1 MIRMSPALLAAL
13 LLGCDA
19 GLDQPIDN
27 PGPVL
32 NENLFPSGS
41 AEEEVAAENLAYD
54 HLEATERL
62 TGVGE
67 LWTDKVTID
76 TLSNAHVR
84 IAQSVDG
91 IPVFG
96 GETIVHLKPNG
107 TVNTIT
113 DGLVRDI
120 QLDDTIAN
128 YSGDEALD
136 AAAELT
142 GGWEGVTNVPEPKLV
157 VFRFDGTDHI
167 AWMIQFERLDGSERT
182 AMPRI
187 FMDAKTNAM
196 IMQYDNLQ
204 SIDGSADTTYNGD
217 ITFPVTQSGGRYE
230 LRGEGVGTYT
240 FDNEEP
246 WWSSINASHLED
258 VTSSSTT
265 FTADD
270 VAVDAHY
277 GAYKTVQFL
286 DEVHGRNGVN
296 GSGGPRTKDS
306 VITSGVHYGSNYNNA
321 FWNGSTMVYGDGDG
335 STFSAL
341 TSLDIAAHEM
351 GHGVTEFTAGLVYR
365 NESGALNEAFS
376 DILGARVEAWVDG
389 YGPNVW
395 KMGEDCYT
403 PYNGTGDALRY
414 MNDPT
419 ADGSSRDHYSTRY
432 TGSSDNGGVHWNSGI
447 ANLAFYLA
455 VEGGNHPKPSKSVTT
470 VDGIGMVKAGE
481 VFYRALSLYMTSST
495 NFAGARQA
503 TLNAAA
509 DLYGQGSLEYAAIGN
524 AWAEVGVGSPIDPP
538 GGPVDP
544 DPEPTPEPSGDGN
557 ATNLSAAQ
565 HDWVRHTVTVGEG
578 ATELHVQIQGGTGDA
593 DLYVRAGSE
602 PTTGDY
608 DCRPYRS
615 GNVEECIIA
624 NPTAGT
630 YHIGLRAYSAFS
642 GVDLSTT
649 VTGGAMPEEPEFEF
663 LDESDLSDTRGNE
676 QFFTL
681 EVPAGATNLEF
692 VMSGG
697 TGDADLYIR
706 EGDAP
711 TTSDYDC
718 RPYRSGNEETCSV
731 PAPVAGTY
739 HVMLRAYSDYSGV
752 SVTGTWE

>member
-1 MIRMSPALLAAL
+1 MMRMSPALLAVL
-13 LLGCDA
+13 LLGCDT
-19 GLDQPIDN
+19 GLDQPNDN

-41 AEEEVAAENLAYD
+41 AAEEAAAEDLAYD
-54 HLEATERL
+54 HLAATQRL
-62 TGVGE
+62 GGVGE
-67 LWTDKVTID
+67 LWTDKVVID
-76 TLSNAHVR
+76 QLSTAHVR

-96 GETIVHLKPNG
+96 GETIVHMKSNG
-107 TVNTIT
+107 TVSSIT
-113 DGLVRDI
+113 DSLVRDI

-128 YSGDEALD
+128 YTGDEALD

-167 AWMIQFERLDGSERT
+167 AWMIQFERLDGTVRT

-187 FMDAKTNAM
+187 FMDAKTNEM

-204 SIDGSADTTYNGD
+204 SIDGSASTDYNGP
-217 ITFPVTQSGGRYE
+217 ITFPVTQSGGSYE
-230 LRGEGVGTYT
+230 LRGGGVGTYT
-240 FDNEEP
+240 FDNAEP
-246 WWSSINASHLED
+246 WWSSINSSHLDD

-265 FTADD
+265 FSVDD

-296 GSGGPRTKDS
+296 GSGGPRLKDS
-306 VITSGVHYGSNYNNA
+306 VITSGVHYGNNYNNA
-321 FWNGSTMVYGDGDG
+321 FWNGSAMVYGDGDG
-335 STFSAL
+335 STFGAL

-351 GHGVTEFTAGLVYR
+351 GHGVTEFTAGLVYQ

-389 YGPNVW
+389 YGPDTW

-403 PYNGTGDALRY
+403 PWNGSTDALRY

-470 VDGIGMVKAGE
+470 VDGIGIVKAGE

-503 TLNAAA
+503 TLEAAA
-509 DLYGQGSLEYAAIGN
+509 DLYGQGSIEYAAIGN
-524 AWAEVGVGSPIDPP
+524 AWAEVGVGSPIAAP

-544 DPEPTPEPSGDGN
+544 TPEPEPEPTGDGN
-557 ATNLSAAQ
+557 ATNVTAAKGE
-565 HDWVRHTVTVGEG
+565 WARYTVEIGSGVSEIR
-578 ATELHVQIQGGTGDA
+578 VQTQGGTGDA
-593 DLYVRAGSE
+593 DLYVRMGAAPDAS
-602 PTTGDY
+602 TY
-608 DCRPYRS
+608 DCRPYKS
-615 GNVEECIIA
+615 GNVEECVIT
-624 NPTAGT
+624 NPAAGT
-630 YHIGLRAYSAFS
+630 LHIGLHAWSAFS
-642 GVDLSTT
+642 GLTLSTE
-649 VTGGAMPEEPEFEF
+649 VTGGAAPEEPDFEF
-663 LDESDLSDTRGNE
+663 LEQTGLSGARNSE
-676 QFFTL
+676 QSFTL

-692 VMSGG
+692 VMTGG
-697 TGDADLYIR
+697 TGDADLYVR
-706 EGDAP
+706 QGDAP
-711 TTSDYDC
+711 TTSTYDC
-718 RPYRSGNEETCSV
+718 RPYKSGNEETCSF
-731 PAPVAGTY
+731 ATPVAGTY
-739 HVMLRAYSDYSGV
+739 HVMLRGYSAFSGV
-752 SVTGTWE
+752 DLTGSWE